1 MLIHNLK
8 DHTYE
13 REWEGERSNEMEN
26 GVGVVESDTIEFIC
40 KNIKILLS
48 RIVCVTLYLT
58 RVSW

>member
-1 MLIHNLK
+1 MSPSEK
-8 DHTYE
+8 E
-13 REWEGERSNEMEN
+13 RERSNEMEN

-58 RVSW
+58 RVSC